1 MIRRPPRSTRI
12 YTLFPYTTLFRSRTV
27 DLRQSPETNMR
38 SAIHDQF
45 GDPTSVLVVGASPV
59 AEPPRRSADP
69 HAAGTDP
76 RNGARFT
83 HLGVG
88 IRRGVAAAAR
98 ARATCADAELVHTA
112 DARRGGQ
119 GCVSTSKFRG
129 YW

>member
-1 MIRRPPRSTRI
+1 
-12 YTLFPYTTLFRSRTV
+12 
-27 DLRQSPETNMR
+27 MR

-45 GDPTSVLVVGASPV
+45 GDPTSVLVVGDSPV

-83 HLGVG
+83 QLGVG

-98 ARATCADAELVHTA
+98 ARAPCADAELVHTGIVR
-112 DARRGGQ
+112 ARRTLHVARGPEVIEARLGGMQ
-119 GCVSTSKFRG
+119 RSEEHTSELQSLMRISYAVFCLKK
-129 YW
+129 

>member
-1 MIRRPPRSTRI
+1 MIRRSPRCTR
-12 YTLFPYTTLFRSRTV
+12 TDTVVPATTLFRAQGVSDRVLRTV

-45 GDPTSVLVVGASPV
+45 GDPTSVLVVGDSPV

-83 HLGVG
+83 QLGVG
-88 IRRGVAAAAR
+88 LRRGVAAAAR
-98 ARATCADAELVHTA
+98 ARAPCADAELRPE
-112 DARRGGQ
+112 ARRAGKGG
-119 GCVSTSKFRG
+119 VRT
-129 YW
+129 

>member
-1 MIRRPPRSTRI
+1 
-12 YTLFPYTTLFRSRTV
+12 
-27 DLRQSPETNMR
+27 MR

-45 GDPTSVLVVGASPV
+45 GDPTSVLVVGDSPV

-76 RNGARFT
+76 RNGVRFT

-98 ARATCADAELVHTA
+98 ARAPCADAELVHTGNVR
-112 DARRGGQ
+112 ARRTLH
-119 GCVSTSKFRG
+119 VARTEEHTSELQSLMRIPYAVFCLKKKITGKTQNIRVNS
-129 YW
+129 